1 MKEKKTINIEIG
13 QNIKRCRDSA
23 GLTQERFAELIGL
36 GVKHI
41 SAIECGAVGISIPT
55 LMRVCKVL
63 SVSSDEVL
71 FGLPDTDEQGD
82 RSYEVQLLSSR
93 LSHLPANE
101 FLAVKELLDKALA
114 AMSIAQSNA
123 FHLMQS
129 ESIEREAS
137 SHQEG

>member
-71 FGLPDTDEQGD
+71 FGLPDTDEQ
-82 RSYEVQLLSSR
+82 
-93 LSHLPANE
+93 
-101 FLAVKELLDKALA
+101 
-114 AMSIAQSNA
+114 
-123 FHLMQS
+123 
-129 ESIEREAS
+129 
-137 SHQEG
+137 